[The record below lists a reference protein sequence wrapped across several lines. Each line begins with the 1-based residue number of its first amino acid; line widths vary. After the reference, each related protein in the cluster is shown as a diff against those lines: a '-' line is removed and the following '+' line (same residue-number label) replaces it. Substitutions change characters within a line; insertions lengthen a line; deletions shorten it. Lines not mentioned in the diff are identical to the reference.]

1 MTDTPSTIT
10 HPHNTHSWHILIIH
24 PHDTLPLTIHPH
36 NLPLITSNNTPF
48 NRRDTG
54 MSTSDPYM
62 DQMLLSSSRSYPLT
76 HPLITHQ
83 LTTYPLIT
91 SNNTPSNRRDTGMS
105 TSGPYMDQMLL
116 SSSRSYPL
124 THPLITHQ
132 LTTYPLI
139 TSNNTPSNHRDTG
152 MSTSGPYMDQR
163 LLSTCSCSPGLETI
177 RGRCVSR
184 CALLTCP
191 HDKTHPCDT
200 HP

>member
-1 MTDTPSTIT
+1 MIQPHNTSSKRVRAEGVIRCRGGCLPFVAASGHMTDTPSTIT

-105 TSGPYMDQMLL
+105 TSGPYMDQ
-116 SSSRSYPL
+116 
-124 THPLITHQ
+124 
-132 LTTYPLI
+132 
-139 TSNNTPSNHRDTG
+139 
-152 MSTSGPYMDQR
+152 R